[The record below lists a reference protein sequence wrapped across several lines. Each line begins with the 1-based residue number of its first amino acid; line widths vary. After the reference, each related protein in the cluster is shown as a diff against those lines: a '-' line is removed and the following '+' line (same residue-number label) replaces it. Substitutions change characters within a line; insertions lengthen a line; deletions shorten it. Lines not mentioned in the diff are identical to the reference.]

1 MLKIFHTGDVHLDS
15 PFSGLSFKESDK
27 KRKMLRQVF
36 ADMMRFA
43 KEKVSE
49 IGNEIAGGEIE
60 AKPFKVY
67 HNSCEYC
74 NFHPLCRFDYA
85 THNYRVYTKKKDID
99 VSVMLQDKAEEQ
111 GEV

>member
-43 KEKVSE
+43 KE
-49 IGNEIAGGEIE
+49 NEVDAVLIAGDLFDCGFVEKETILQCCE
-60 AKPFKVY
+60 QVRRGCAK
-67 HNSCEYC
+67 C
-74 NFHPLCRFDYA
+74 
-85 THNYRVYTKKKDID
+85 
-99 VSVMLQDKAEEQ
+99 VSWQALHRL
-111 GEV
+111 